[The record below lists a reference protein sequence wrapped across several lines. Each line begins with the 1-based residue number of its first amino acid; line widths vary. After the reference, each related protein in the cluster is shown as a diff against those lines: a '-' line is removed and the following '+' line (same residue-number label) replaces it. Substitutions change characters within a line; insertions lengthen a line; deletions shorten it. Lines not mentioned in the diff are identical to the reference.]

1 MAGADS
7 VPVAGRWTVLHAVSM
22 TTAGPV
28 DSVRTDGAGRYALRA
43 PAIDTTAT
51 YVVSLQHDG
60 IAYFTD
66 PVHTDGEA
74 DAVADP
80 LAVYDTSSTEPAIV
94 LEERHVVIR
103 QRGDEGARR
112 VIELLVLGNRG
123 TKTRIAADTSRP
135 VWVGPLPAG
144 AIQFEVGESDV
155 SAEAVSRRGDLVA
168 VTAPIP
174 PGQRQILLSY
184 LLPGALTE
192 VRIPLAQ
199 PVARFNV
206 LLEDTTATVEGP
218 LEARGVEELDDL
230 VFRRYAADAIA
241 AGAPVDVRFA
251 QPPFRVAD
259 LWWLLVPVAALALF
273 GGLYLWWRRT
283 GGAIGA
289 DDPDVL
295 AARIAALDEQYAG
308 ADDESYRKRRAV
320 LKARLQAA
328 LSDQGPGIRDQGV

>member
-7 VPVAGRWTVLHAVSM
+7 VPVPGRWTLLHAVSM

-43 PAIDTTAT
+43 AVVDTMAT

-60 IAYFTD
+60 IAYFSNPID
-66 PVHTDGEA
+66 TDGA
-74 DAVADP
+74 TAAVADP
-80 LAVYDTSSTEPAIV
+80 LVVYDTSSTEPDIV

-103 QRGDEGARR
+103 QRGDDGARR

-123 TKTRIAADTSRP
+123 TKTRIAADTTRP

-155 SAEAVSRRGDLVA
+155 SAETVSRRGDLVA

-174 PGQRQILLSY
+174 PGQRQILVSY
-184 LLPGALTE
+184 LLPGSLTE

-199 PVARFNV
+199 PVTRFNV
-206 LLEDTTATVEGP
+206 LVEDTTAAVEGP
-218 LEARGVEELDDL
+218 LESRGTEELDDL
-230 VFRRYAADAIA
+230 VFRRYAADGIT
-241 AGAPVDVRFA
+241 AGAPVQVRFA
-251 QPPFRVAD
+251 QPPFRAAD
-259 LWWLLVPVAALALF
+259 LWWLLIPIAALALF
-273 GGLYLWWRRT
+273 GGLYRWWRRT

-295 AARIAALDEQYAG
+295 AARIAALDERFAG
-308 ADDESYRKRRAV
+308 AGDEDYRKRRAA
-320 LKARLQAA
+320 LKTRLQAA
-328 LSDQGPGIRDQGV
+328 LKDRGPGAR